1 MLCPALCYVCC
12 LIWQGKGVSQLVLSS
27 EQITLTLSLDTEQ
40 WSKNEG
46 ICSEAND
53 RTTSGQNMIQNN
65 MQYVQICLATADCTK
80 TFRDSGN
87 SADPKLN
94 CFPYTQKLIDIKK
107 ERMPARKYADNNFQ
121 TGDWDIKKYKYLEG
135 WSVGPCRAS
144 LIWYEHYPYKE
155 RIRYSTPENTLYQK
169 RS

>member
-12 LIWQGKGVSQLVLSS
+12 LVWQGKGVSQLVLSS
-27 EQITLTLSLDTEQ
+27 EQITFTLSLDTEQ

-65 MQYVQICLATADCTK
+65 KQYIQICLATADCTK

-155 RIRYSTPENTLYQK
+155 RIRYSAPKNKLYQK